1 MVASFVTLNNQV
13 SAVVVADVWRLQAA
27 LFIAQTRT
35 WRAIEQNSE
44 RFVCFACLQVFQSD
58 TGMICTIKGK
68 EKKPAPVTE
77 KLVEIN
83 NVMPTQGYAL
93 LHLID

>member
-1 MVASFVTLNNQV
+1 VLA
-13 SAVVVADVWRLQAA
+13 R
-27 LFIAQTRT
+27 
-35 WRAIEQNSE
+35 
-44 RFVCFACLQVFQSD
+44 FQSD